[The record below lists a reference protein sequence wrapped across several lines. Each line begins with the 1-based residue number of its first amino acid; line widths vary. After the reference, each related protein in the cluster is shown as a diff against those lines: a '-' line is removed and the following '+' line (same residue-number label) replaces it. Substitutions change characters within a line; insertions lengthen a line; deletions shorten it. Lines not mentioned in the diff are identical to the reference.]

1 MTAVQESNR
10 GHKDMVPSKEKPL
23 TGKRILIPPARP
35 EANPLLHILKR
46 LGADTFEFPALK
58 VAAPADYGPMD
69 RAIRRLKDFD
79 FIIFSGSNCVI
90 NFLQRLE
97 GLLASR
103 AAIGD
108 LKVVAIGYGAVSA
121 LRKEGVE
128 IDYVPEVHTAE
139 GVTESLGEISGSVF
153 LLVRVDGASQSLR
166 ESLRRM
172 GAKVSEVAG
181 YRMLVH
187 ATAQMAEK
195 AFGRGL
201 DTLALANPTSVR
213 FFLKGVKDVGL
224 DPADTLKEVTIAA
237 VGPVTAD
244 VAMMHG
250 LTPDI
255 ISKGHITD
263 LAESLTDFFGLGN
276 RGVPTSHI

>member
-1 MTAVQESNR
+1 MTAVQGPNI
-10 GHKDMVPSKEKPL
+10 GYKDMVPSKEKPL
-23 TGKRILIPPARP
+23 AGKRILVPPARP
-35 EANPLLHILKR
+35 EANPLLHALER
-46 LGADTFEFPALK
+46 RGADALEFPALK
-58 VAAPADYGPMD
+58 VAEPADYGPMD
-69 RAIRRLKDFD
+69 RAIWSLKDFD

-97 GLLASR
+97 GLLASK
-103 AAIGD
+103 AVLGE

-128 IDYVPEVHTAE
+128 IDYVPQVHTAE

-153 LLVRVDGASQSLR
+153 LLVRVEGASKSLP

-172 GAKVSEVAG
+172 GAKGAEVAG

-201 DTLALANPTSVR
+201 DALALPNPTSVR
-213 FFLKGVKDVGL
+213 FFLKGMKEVGL
-224 DPADTLKEVTIAA
+224 DLADALKKVTIAA

-263 LAESLTDFFGLGN
+263 LAESLTDFFWVGK
-276 RGVPTSHI
+276 